1 MMMSTNC
8 QPSDAGHVL
17 RRQLDGTR
25 IPVPCPESI
34 ISYNKY
40 MGGVDRGDQLR
51 GYYSCRAKSRKFYK
65 YIFTFLLDVAIT
77 NAFILMKHYTR
88 SSTFANIKA
97 FRIQLAKELIGDY
110 SSRRRRGRGGG
121 IIRSLPYRH
130 FPIRQHDDNNPH
142 RHQRRKCALHS
153 ASKVRAETTWYCRE
167 CGVWLCHNG
176 DPATDCFIKWH
187 KQHHI

>member
-1 MMMSTNC
+1 MMMSTKC

-34 ISYNKY
+34 ISYNQY
-40 MGGVDRGDQLR
+40 MGVDRGDQLR
-51 GYYSCRAKSRKFYK
+51 GCYSYRAKSRKLHK

-77 NAFILMKHYTR
+77 NAFILMKHYTS
-88 SSTFANIKA
+88 SSTFANIKS

-121 IIRSLPYRH
+121 IIHSLPYRH

-142 RHQRRKCALHS
+142 RHQRKCALHS